1 MAADWLKIKS
11 EYLAGCGSMREL
23 AQKYGVSESS
33 IRHKSASEG
42 WKTDRANTAQA
53 LHKKTVQKIVQKT
66 AEKESDRI
74 SRVLSAGDAL
84 LGKLER
90 AAAELG
96 TVRMVKSRESTS
108 QRAEDGAFIT
118 RETAVELAQKG
129 DAPISSTAVRQLSAA
144 LCDLMKV
151 VQAAQPAVPDRQEA
165 QDDPLTKSLREEAE
179 RLNDG
184 AID

>member
-1 MAADWLKIKS
+1 MAADWLKLKA
-11 EYLAGCGSMREL
+11 EYLAGRGTMSEL
-23 AQKYGVSESS
+23 AQKYGVSL
-33 IRHKSASEG
+33 SAVKRRSVKEN
-42 WKTDRANTAQA
+42 WIANRTETVRE
-53 LHKKTVQKIVQKT
+53 LNRKTVQKVVEKT

-74 SRVLSAGDAL
+74 ARVLSAGDAL

-96 TVRMVKSRESTS
+96 TVRTVKSRESTS

-179 RLNDG
+179 RLNNG
-184 AID
+184 AIE